1 MVVELSRPYEIYE
14 WVDGQTETWTI
25 LRWELGQL
33 EIQLRE
39 REGTKMIDVLRIHV
53 PPGEKE
59 HEPYYWDLTS
69 ARLTSQLRGILDRMT
84 ALPVTLE
91 ITAIGRAPRTH
102 FSVSSVPQR
111 PA

>member
-1 MVVELSRPYEIYE
+1 MVVELDRPYEIYE
-14 WVDGQTETWTI
+14 WEDGKTERWTI

-33 EIQLRE
+33 EIQLRS
-39 REGTKMIDVLRIHV
+39 REGTKDIDVLRIHV
-53 PPGEKE
+53 PPEDKE

-69 ARLTSQLRGILDRMT
+69 ARLTRQLRGILDRTT

-102 FSVSSVPQR
+102 FSVTPVPQR
-111 PA
+111 PG